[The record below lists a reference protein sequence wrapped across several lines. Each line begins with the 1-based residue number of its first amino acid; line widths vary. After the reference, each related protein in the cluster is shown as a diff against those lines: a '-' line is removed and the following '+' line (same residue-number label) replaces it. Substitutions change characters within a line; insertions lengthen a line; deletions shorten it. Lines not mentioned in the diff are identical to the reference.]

1 MTKYGAQNLL
11 LVGCGKMGSALLQGW
26 QRHHPALKIIMCD
39 PHNPGAHYHDLS
51 DIHEQFDLCVLAV
64 KPDQIHDVAACAHAR
79 LNPHGVLISIAA
91 GKTLKNLEVLSHAN
105 STEQSDMRRIV
116 RVMPNTPA
124 AIGHGMS
131 VAVANE
137 YVTDAQKEFIGTL
150 FQSVGKFAWI
160 EDETLMDAV
169 TALSGSGP
177 AYLFYFIEALAA
189 AGESLGLDRTLSLT
203 LARETIFG
211 SAHLAAQASE
221 DAAQLRKNVTSP
233 NGTTAA
239 ALKVLMAED
248 TGLAPLLRQTLEAA
262 HNRGREMGKAAS

>member
-11 LVGCGKMGSALLQGW
+11 LVGCGKMGSALYEGW
-26 QRHHPALKIIMCD
+26 KRHHPALKITLCD
-39 PHNPGAHYHDLS
+39 PHNSGAHYHDLG

-64 KPDQIHDVAACAHAR
+64 KPDQIHDVAARAHAR

-91 GKTLKNLEVLSHAN
+91 GKTLKNLEALSHAT
-105 STEQSDMRRIV
+105 STGQSDMRGIV

-131 VAVANE
+131 VAVAND
-137 YVTDAQKEFIGTL
+137 YVTGAQKDFIGTL
-150 FQSVGKFAWI
+150 FQSVGRFAWI
-160 EDETLMDAV
+160 EDETFMDAV

-177 AYLFYFIEALAA
+177 AYLFYFIEALAE
-189 AGESLGLDRTLSLT
+189 AGESLGLDRALSLT

-233 NGTTAA
+233 GGTTEA
-239 ALKVLMAED
+239 ALKVLMDEN

-262 HNRGREMGKAAS
+262 RNRGREMGKTPS